1 MYLVGFLIDFAIMC
15 YIIAMPFFVFRQL
28 GGGAGMSGAFGAAQ
42 GAAYAVVCL
51 VSSKYVLRAKN
62 GLNWAITGLILNVL
76 FIGLV
81 PFFRTPWICGA
92 FGTAGIAS
100 LALIWPALHSYVGG
114 EPDRNLRS
122 QRMSRFNL
130 SWSLGFALS
139 PPVAG
144 LLFELDFRLPFVV
157 NCAVNLAVVLI
168 LRTMPHEKDH
178 HGRETAE
185 SLDLHAASDI
195 ASERF
200 LYSAWI
206 ATMMGNFLA
215 QVARTVFPRRME
227 DLVAAGE
234 LRFLFE
240 SSPSPVLLERA
251 VAAFSWLAFLL
262 SLVSALMFFLMGYV
276 RGWRH
281 RADLLFGLQACA
293 AAAFWVLGGTTSL
306 VVMGFCFVIVGANA
320 GFSFFS
326 SVYYSVSS
334 WRLKHRRTA
343 INEGAVGLGGFSGCL
358 LFGWLAG
365 NYGVAMPFYYTP
377 LMIGVALVLQVLLL
391 HMRRV
396 KTLDPGPPS
405 RGQTC

>member
-1 MYLVGFLIDFAIMC
+1 MYLIGFLIDFAIMS

-42 GAAYAVVCL
+42 GAAYAFVCL
-51 VSSKYVLRAKN
+51 GSSRYVLRAKN

-76 FIGLV
+76 FIGMV
-81 PFFRTPWICGA
+81 PFFRNPLICGV

-100 LALIWPALHSYVGG
+100 LALVWPALHSYVGG

-122 QRMSRFNL
+122 RHMSRFNL
-130 SWSLGFALS
+130 SWSMGFALS
-139 PPVAG
+139 PLFAG
-144 LLFELDFRLPFVV
+144 WLFEIDFRLPFVV

-168 LRTMPHEKDH
+168 LRTMPHEKHH
-178 HGRETAE
+178 HGRETAD
-185 SLDLHAASDI
+185 SLDFHAASD
-195 ASERF
+195 ATSERF

-240 SSPSPVLLERA
+240 SSPAPVLLEKA
-251 VAAFSWLAFLL
+251 VGMFSVLAFLL
-262 SLVSALMFFLMGYV
+262 SLVSSLMFLLMGYA

-293 AAAFWVLGGTTSL
+293 AVAFFVLAGTNSL
-306 VVMGFCFVIVGANA
+306 LVMGFCFVIVGANA

-334 WRLKHRRTA
+334 W
-343 INEGAVGLGGFSGCL
+343 
-358 LFGWLAG
+358 
-365 NYGVAMPFYYTP
+365 
-377 LMIGVALVLQVLLL
+377 
-391 HMRRV
+391 
-396 KTLDPGPPS
+396 TLW
-405 RGQTC
+405 